1 MASTRQDFVSQHST
15 AQHMSAA
22 CSRSVCMCCT
32 QGNTLGRLL
41 LHGLVGNERESERVR
56 MTSVAAGID
65 QHISETNDALKVTP
79 EDMTRLF
86 DHSVLPHLG
95 CSVGDSAPT
104 AVGEIRLQLVY

>member
-1 MASTRQDFVSQHST
+1 
-15 AQHMSAA
+15 
-22 CSRSVCMCCT
+22 MCCT